1 MQVLDPTLLLVNP
14 LLSAILELSWE
25 ILELKK
31 KNWFCIWS
39 EPVLCYGDYMKK
51 VEEDN
56 QDRIYLDTQFSE
68 LVSVPKLFLKL
79 YRQDMAPRS

>member
-1 MQVLDPTLLLVNP
+1 
-14 LLSAILELSWE
+14 
-25 ILELKK
+25 
-31 KNWFCIWS
+31 
-39 EPVLCYGDYMKK
+39 MKK